1 MSIEVKLSNI
11 WSFYVFNRKVNSSEL
26 TYFSSFSLGDTL
38 PMVLY
43 DFPFIV
49 HRRYSQHD
57 SFIHLIARLS
67 AGVTRLHMSIKI
79 AIRNVFS
86 RQLPCLTPS
95 ESCFE
100 VAFKTYIIT
109 WVSLTGSLQS
119 KLFKNQFL
127 VTFLRLIFNFF
138 PINSNSHESKVHSN
152 RSKAFY
158 SFIIFVSWKLCL
170 LLNQLIQFL
179 RLFLSLKNIN

>member
-11 WSFYVFNRKVNSSEL
+11 WSFYVFNRKVDSSEL
-26 TYFSSFSLGDTL
+26 TYFSNFSLGDTF
-38 PMVLY
+38 PIVLN
-43 DFPFIV
+43 DFPLIV
-49 HRRYSQHD
+49 HRRYSTRRIYPPF
-57 SFIHLIARLS
+57 SKVNS
-67 AGVTRLHMSIKI
+67 TRLHMSIKI

-100 VAFKTYIIT
+100 VVFKTYIIT
-109 WVSLTGSLQS
+109 WVSLTGTLQS

-170 LLNQLIQFL
+170 LMNQLIQFL